1 MMMPVAAMSAT
12 TEVQIDAWTVAVA
25 VTDPPA
31 TPMAVVP
38 PTAAIV
44 DLLHS
49 RCRISGLDAIHCTKR
64 SRECRCREEAECQ
77 REGAGS
83 NPSHLLFPCWS
94 EGVTSYSSTWE
105 QPYC

>member
-1 MMMPVAAMSAT
+1 MVTVAAVSAT

-25 VTDPPA
+25 VIDPPA

-38 PTAAIV
+38 PAAAIV

-49 RCRISGLDAIHCTKR
+49 RCRISGLDAIHCAER
-64 SRECRCREEAECQ
+64 SCKCRCSEEAECE

-83 NPSHLLFPCWS
+83 NPSHLMFPCS

-105 QPYC
+105 QL